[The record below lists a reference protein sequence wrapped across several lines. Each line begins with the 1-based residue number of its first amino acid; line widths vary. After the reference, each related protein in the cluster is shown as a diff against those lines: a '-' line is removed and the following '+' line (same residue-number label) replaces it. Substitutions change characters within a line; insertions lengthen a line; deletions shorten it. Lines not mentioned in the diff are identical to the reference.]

1 MNIFSP
7 IKQPLLIALGGML
20 LTIAVTTAPQVNAQ
34 TTRSDLPTGASS
46 GFEVGVS
53 TLGVYISPKFAVSDK
68 IAVRVPLY
76 TGKITDTFTYDG
88 NTVTTSV
95 DATAF
100 AVMADFH
107 PWQNGFRVSAG
118 AGFGGYSAT
127 GNITDP
133 TLSGTTF
140 AGTFDFAV
148 NQKNN
153 VVPVIS
159 IGYVRPLGR
168 RVSILAEVGAK
179 IGTYEV
185 VTTGNTIDPL
195 LQPTFDAEVAAVNAD
210 ISDVKA
216 IPFATLGIQIN
227 F

>member
-7 IKQPLLIALGGML
+7 VKQPMLIALGGML
-20 LTIAVTTAPQVNAQ
+20 LTLAMTAAPQVNAQ
-34 TTRSDLPTGASS
+34 TTRSGLPTGATS

-53 TLGVYISPKFAVSDK
+53 TLGIYISPKFAISNK
-68 IAVRVPLY
+68 LAVRVPLY
-76 TGKITDTFTYDG
+76 TGNTTDTFTYDG
-88 NTVTTSV
+88 NTVTAAL

-127 GNITDP
+127 GNITNP

-140 AGTFDFAV
+140 AGTFAFAV
-148 NQKNN
+148 NQKSN
-153 VVPVIS
+153 VVPVVS

-168 RVSILAEVGAK
+168 RVSILAELGAK

-185 VTTGNTIDPL
+185 VTTGNTLDPL
-195 LQPTFDAEVAAVNAD
+195 LQPTFDAEVANVNSD
-210 ISDVKA
+210 LSDVKA